1 MIIRGYEIAGRTIAL
16 VVGVVLLIAAVT
28 FGVTQCDKR
37 RNEAAQ
43 SRVERSQAEAA
54 SNSAADAIGTVSR
67 RGAEETASE
76 NLTRDNER
84 DIRAA
89 EGAGERVKMPAHTAG
104 LAALC
109 KRQAY
114 KDTERCKIFRKDGR

>member
-84 DIRAA
+84 EIRGAD
-89 EGAGERVKMPAHTAG
+89 GAGERVKPGVDYAG
-104 LAALC
+104 RAALC
-109 KRQAY
+109 RREAY
-114 KDTERCKIFRKDGR
+114 RNDPKCKVVRP